1 MTQGPYQRLDQVKR
15 RESEASSAYPDRYK
29 DRKAVDASRVRV
41 ELPDE
46 PPALTPEAAR
56 ALLRILRTA
65 YAQRFAPNEYTP
77 RSGEEEGDQ

>member
-1 MTQGPYQRLDQVKR
+1 MTQGPHQRRDQVEH
-15 RESEASSAYPDRYK
+15 RESEASNAYPDRHK
-29 DRKAVDASRVRV
+29 DREAVDTSRARV